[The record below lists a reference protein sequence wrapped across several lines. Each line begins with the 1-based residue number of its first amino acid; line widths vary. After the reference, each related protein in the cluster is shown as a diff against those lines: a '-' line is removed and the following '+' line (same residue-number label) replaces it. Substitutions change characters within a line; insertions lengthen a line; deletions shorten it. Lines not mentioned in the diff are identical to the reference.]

1 MIPSD
6 IAIRRN
12 AIITQKAFNIT
23 LTVVLCPLATATTPT
38 TTSSSGSSNIGTANK
53 KFNSNNGAHSNGK
66 LT

>member
-1 MIPSD
+1 MMSPD
-6 IAIRRN
+6 VAIKRN

-38 TTSSSGSSNIGTANK
+38 GGSSSGSSNIGTANK

-66 LT
+66 LI